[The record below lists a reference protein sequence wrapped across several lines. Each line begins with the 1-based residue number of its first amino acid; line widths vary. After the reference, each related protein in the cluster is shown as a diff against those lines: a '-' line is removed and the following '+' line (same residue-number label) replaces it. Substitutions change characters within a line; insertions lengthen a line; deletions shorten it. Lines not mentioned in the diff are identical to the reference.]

1 MPMSDGVGVYGK
13 VASQPDFLRAGAGAF
28 SQAGLDRWLQ
38 EGVEALRADRSVL
51 PATPIAFLLAPP
63 GVTTAFVGA
72 LAASADAAGR
82 SFPLALFVETS
93 TAQARETL
101 PSLPTAYAPFLND
114 GSVLLSTAAN
124 LDGAEI
130 ARQAQVLQVGTPAV
144 PEPHAWKNEPVR
156 VLAAA
161 FGGSLPAVAYAL
173 RTLVAACDRS
183 VEGGAIATAPL
194 TVDAPAPGPATVSLW
209 LELVRRRLGWRDTVP
224 SLLWTNGPE
233 GRLLLTLGAP
243 SPSALT
249 FLANPRHR
257 STRLWPLRT
266 AIASAAD
273 QAWAALAPEQ
283 RRAIEEPDALLGDLA
298 SAFAQR

>member
-1 MPMSDGVGVYGK
+1 MPMTAGVGVYGK

-38 EGVEALRADRSVL
+38 EGVEALKADRSVL

-63 GVTTAFVGA
+63 GVTTAFVGV

-82 SFPLALFVETS
+82 SFPLALFVETA

-101 PSLPTAYAPFLND
+101 PSIPAAYAPFLND

-130 ARQAQVLQVGTPAV
+130 ARRVQALNVATPAL

-156 VLAAA
+156 ALAAA

-173 RTLVAACDRS
+173 RTLLAACDRS
-183 VEGGAIATAPL
+183 ADAAAAAANSAL
-194 TVDAPAPGPATVSLW
+194 TVDAPSPGSATGALW
-209 LELVRRRLGWRDTVP
+209 LEIARRRLSWRDAVP
-224 SLLWTNGPE
+224 SLLWTDGPA
-233 GRLLLTLGAP
+233 GRLLLTLGPPA
-243 SPSALT
+243 PSALA

-266 AIASAAD
+266 GVANAAD
-273 QAWAALAPEQ
+273 QAWAALTSEQ
-283 RRAIEEPDALLGDLA
+283 QRAIEDPDALFGDLA
-298 SAFAQR
+298 SAFA